1 VAQINGLK
9 VKREAAQLEQR
20 KREVEAKVHSRGR
33 GWAADIPEARGSQ
46 EIYERLGKLPGEIPS
61 PVDSLSDYIFNS
73 GLGRL
78 PQINV
83 VVDLYNLYSLTYF
96 LSIGAHDREK
106 IRGTIRLEFA
116 REAIPYYPLGSHSE
130 SYIQPGEYYWHDDE
144 HVLCRLDVKQGEAT
158 KVDELTRHVVLI
170 VLGNAAV
177 SPQTVRGLTEQLCR
191 ELVGLCGGEYS
202 IIEGAPPA
210 A

>member
-1 VAQINGLK
+1 
-9 VKREAAQLEQR
+9 
-20 KREVEAKVHSRGR
+20 
-33 GWAADIPEARGSQ
+33 
-46 EIYERLGKLPGEIPS
+46 
-61 PVDSLSDYIFNS
+61 
-73 GLGRL
+73 
-78 PQINV
+78 V